1 MRRSHRLS
9 IVLTLAATVAVL
21 APRVCAAR
29 PIEVAA
35 FPVDAGADASGLR
48 VAAGT
53 DGTMVV
59 LWGAAG
65 TVRTQWYSPAGA
77 ALAAA
82 VTLGG
87 GTQGRIAA
95 DTRGGYV
102 AAFTRVAAGN
112 AHLLGRLLDGAGQ
125 PLGAE
130 FAVDA
135 DLPDDVALPAV
146 LGLPSGFAFVWQQ
159 RSEAWMRAYDATA
172 VPAGDPFIVG
182 YNSFGFPLA
191 ATALADGGFVAVW
204 HDPSVHTF
212 LGRAFDG
219 DGAPRGGPCSS
230 ASATSTFGRSPAR
243 PAGGFAAVGIVGLT
257 SLRVARF
264 SDQIALIDE
273 VEVEPLPQT
282 DRVAPVIAADGAG
295 NWHVVWAGRRF
306 DGTQLT
312 GYLPPRA
319 RPLAADLTPLEP
331 SFDLAS
337 DPTAEVA
344 TARLQSG
351 SFVNAW
357 STEATPGSP
366 RGWANVVSLCTPDV
380 ARLRRRHPRPALRGV
395 RRRRRQRRRR
405 AGRVPDRPA
414 RCPRCGDGTV
424 DTGEACDDGDPSS
437 CDGCDASCQP
447 VSGLACGDGIL
458 VAGCADQCDDGN
470 AIAGDGCAPTCTIER
485 VPGGGPAKTDCYAE
499 WVVNNPTNVPLT
511 DRHGHVTA
519 NQRCVDDDPRCDF
532 DGGVPG
538 RCTFRI
544 AVCADDTDV
553 AGCTPP
559 AELASWELTKPSV
572 TQAARHPELAAI
584 RAAFAGVAT
593 ALVGAPARDLCS
605 DVIEVVVPV
614 RGEAAP
620 FRPGKVTLKSAA
632 STAAGARDKDVLK
645 LACLPP
651 G

>member
-48 VAAGT
+48 VAAGS

-172 VPAGDPFIVG
+172 VPTGDPFIVG

-219 DGAPRGGPCSS
+219 DGAPRGGAVFLGVGNLDVRAIAGAP
-230 ASATSTFGRSPAR
+230 G
-243 PAGGFAAVGIVGLT
+243 GGFAAVGIVGLT

-319 RPLAADLTPLEP
+319 RPLAADLTPLEA

-380 ARLRRRHPRPALRGV
+380 HVCGDGVFDPRCEECDDGA
-395 RRRRRQRRRR
+395 
-405 AGRVPDRPA
+405 ANDDAVPDACRTT
-414 RCPRCGDGTV
+414 CTLPRCGDGTV

-519 NQRCVDDDPRCDF
+519 KQRCVDDDPRCDF

-593 ALVGAPARDLCS
+593 ALVGATARDVCS
-605 DVIEVVVPV
+605 DVIEVVVPM